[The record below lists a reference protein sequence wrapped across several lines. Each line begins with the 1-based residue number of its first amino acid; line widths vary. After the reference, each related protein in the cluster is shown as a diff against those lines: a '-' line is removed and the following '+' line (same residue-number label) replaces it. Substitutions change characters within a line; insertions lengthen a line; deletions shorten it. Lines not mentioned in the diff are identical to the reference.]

1 MWYNRL
7 KISKDDVGSIVEPRL
22 SRHHHWFEPTSSLPI
37 FRRLYLTIYE
47 SLLYIFSVQLKD
59 CYELYVSSIYAKIQ
73 AEICM
78 FT

>member
-7 KISKDDVGSIVEPRL
+7 KIGKDDVGSIVEPRL
-22 SRHHHWFEPTSSLPI
+22 SLRHHLFEPTSSLQI
-37 FRRLYLTIYE
+37 LKRLYLTIYE
-47 SLLYIFSVQLKD
+47 TLSFL
-59 CYELYVSSIYAKIQ
+59 CSSKAVKNYIYAKIQ